1 MSWNKGLKLR
11 MTCNKLRIDPN
22 DGSPVLEYRIE
33 DGRVERRT
41 VEIATPE
48 STAGEVQWQQLTPE
62 QLISHVLAN
71 TVVAGWLARRF
82 GVHALIRVCDQ
93 HSSVGDG
100 MDERPR
106 YGREVVIGEFSP
118 LLRRQPEESANL
130 STLF

>member
-1 MSWNKGLKLR
+1 MDLPYWN
-11 MTCNKLRIDPN
+11 
-22 DGSPVLEYRIE
+22 IE
-33 DGRVERRT
+33 SKISAWSVGRWRLPPQK
-41 VEIATPE
+41 AQQ
-48 STAGEVQWQQLTPE
+48 AKVQWQQLTPE

-71 TVVAGWLARRF
+71 TVFARWLARRF